1 MTVKKNK
8 GKTPPPAAEAL
19 PVGEPVEKTGRFPI
33 VGLGASAGGLSAFE
47 AFFSGMPADAGTGLA
62 FVLVQHLAPDH
73 KSILTELV
81 GRCTKMRVFEVK
93 DGMKVKPGCVYVIP
107 PNRDMAF
114 IDGALQLFDP
124 AVAHGPRL
132 PIDFFFRSL
141 AEDQGER
148 AVGIVLSGTGSDGTL
163 GLRAIKGEGGLALAQ
178 TPETAEYDGMP
189 RSAIATGLVDFVLAP
204 AEMPARLIAYAG
216 RAFEKKASSSSPEE
230 APGDLL
236 KKIFVL
242 LRSRTGND
250 FTQYKQNTILRRIE
264 RRMAIRQVDSLGGYV
279 KYLQKNQQEL
289 DALFGDLLIG
299 VTKFFRDPKEFK
311 ALEEAL
317 GQLFA
322 GKPEGYTVRAW
333 VPGCSTGEEAYS
345 LAIMMAERLEAL
357 RLGLQVQVFATDIDH
372 RSIETA
378 RAGVYPAGIA
388 GDLAPERLSRFFTA
402 EPGGM
407 TYRINK
413 NIRDMM
419 VFSEQNVLKDPPFSR
434 LDLVSCRNLLIYLG
448 GELQEKLLP
457 LFHYALNRRGILFL
471 GTAESVGG
479 CEKFFEPL
487 SHKAKLFRRKELA
500 GAGPAQG
507 AARFT
512 LPPTGGGFTAQRAG
526 TPPSPR
532 KSSLRELAE
541 KAILNQRGLAA
552 ALTDERGEILYLH
565 GRSGRYLEPAPGE
578 VGMNILKMAREGLRA
593 PLAAALQAA
602 AVKEEPVRHA
612 GLRVKTNGDFSWV
625 NLAVQQVKDTPGP
638 GQRLFLVTLE
648 PSQAPAE
655 ARPGVAEAEGT
666 ADLDRRVAE
675 LQEELRAKEESL
687 EAANA
692 GLADLNEELM
702 SANEELQSAN
712 EELQSTNE
720 ELSTS
725 TEELQSINEELST
738 VNAEQQEKVDK
749 LARANN
755 DMINLMASTGIGTI
769 FVDNKLRVQ
778 RFTPAAARVVNLIA
792 SDEGRPLAHLVS
804 NLVDYSS
811 LMEDTQAVL
820 DTLNPKDIEV
830 RARTGEW
837 FLLRIRPYRTVENV
851 IEGAAITF
859 VEISELK
866 AAQEGAARLA
876 VVLRDAC
883 DAVTVLD
890 TDGCLLAW
898 NPAAGKAYGWS
909 ESEALAMNIRD
920 LVPEDLREAEL
931 DRAKRLS
938 RAEALK
944 PYRTQRIHKDGH
956 IVEARVTATALKNR
970 AGAVYAISTTERV
983 IEEKPKGKG

>member
-1 MTVKKNK
+1 MTVKKKK
-8 GKTPPPAAEAL
+8 GKTTPPAAEAL
-19 PVGEPVEKTGRFPI
+19 PAAEPAEKAGRFPI
-33 VGLGASAGGLSAFE
+33 VGLGASAGGLPAFE

-81 GRCTKMRVFEVK
+81 GRCTKLRVFEVK

-124 AVAHGPRL
+124 AAAQGPRL

-141 AEDQGER
+141 AEDQGEM

-178 TPETAEYDGMP
+178 APETAEYDGMP

-216 RAFEKKASSSSPEE
+216 RAFEKKVSAATEE

-250 FTQYKQNTILRRIE
+250 FSQYKRNTILRRIE

-279 KYLQKNQQEL
+279 KYLQKDQAEL

-299 VTKFFRDPKEFK
+299 VTKFFRDQKEFK

-317 GQLFA
+317 GPLFA
-322 GKPEGYTVRAW
+322 GKAEGYTVRAW

-345 LAIMMAERLEAL
+345 LAILMAERLEAL
-357 RLGLQVQVFATDIDH
+357 RLGLQVQIFATDIDH

-378 RAGVYPAGIA
+378 RAGIYPAGIA

-407 TYRINK
+407 AYRINK

-457 LFHYALNRRGILFL
+457 LFHYALNQRGLLFL
-471 GTAESVGG
+471 GTAESIGG

-500 GAGPAQG
+500 GAGLVQG

-512 LPPTGGGFTAQRAG
+512 LPPAGGGFTAQRAG
-526 TPPSPR
+526 TTASAR
-532 KSSLRELAE
+532 RSTLRELAE
-541 KAILNQRGLAA
+541 KAILSQRGLAA

-612 GLRVKTNGDFSWV
+612 CLRVKTNGDFTWV
-625 NLAVQQVKDTPGP
+625 NLAVQQVKDTPEP

-648 PSQAPAE
+648 PSQPPAE
-655 ARPGVAEAEGT
+655 ARPGAAETGGT
-666 ADLDRRVAE
+666 ADLDRRVAA
-675 LQEELRAKEESL
+675 LQEELRVKEESL
-687 EAANA
+687 ESANA

-738 VNAEQQEKVDK
+738 VNAEQQEKVEK

-804 NLVDYSS
+804 NLDNYSS

-820 DTLNPKDIEV
+820 DTLTPKDIEV

-883 DAVTVLD
+883 DAVTARD
-890 TDGCLLAW
+890 TDGRLMAW
-898 NPAAGKAYGWS
+898 NPAAEKAYGWS
-909 ESEALAMNIRD
+909 EAEALRMTICD
-920 LVPEDLREAEL
+920 LVPEELREAEL

-944 PYRTQRIHKDGH
+944 PYATKRIHKDGH
-956 IVEARVTATALKNR
+956 IVEARVTATALRNKS
-970 AGAVYAISTTERV
+970 GAVYAISTTERV